1 MPSFGKSRVWP
12 VGEKG
17 KCDAF
22 KHPGF
27 GKQEFLSRRCSSL
40 KVNIISFNAIQ
51 ILYIFVNS
59 DIQQKYQNHSFM

>member
-1 MPSFGKSRVWP
+1 MPSFRKSRVWP

-27 GKQEFLSRRCSSL
+27 GKQEFKQEMFFPESQY
-40 KVNIISFNAIQ
+40 NIFKCNSDTVLYIIYIKK
-51 ILYIFVNS
+51 ILYMYIYIF
-59 DIQQKYQNHSFM
+59 I